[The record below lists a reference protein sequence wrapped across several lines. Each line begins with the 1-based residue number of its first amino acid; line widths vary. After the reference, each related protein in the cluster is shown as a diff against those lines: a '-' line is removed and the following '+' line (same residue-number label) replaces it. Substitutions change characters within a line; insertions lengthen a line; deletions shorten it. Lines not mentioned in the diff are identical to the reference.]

1 VSTISGRVLIV
12 EDERE
17 YAEMVKLRLE
27 LTGLECAVAETTQEG
42 VEEMRSGRYD
52 LIVLDLM
59 LPGGGG
65 FVLLKEMRKD
75 PSKNGIPVM
84 ILTGKS
90 LTPDVKSMIG
100 AYGISAVFSK
110 PYNPEEFL
118 RTAESLI
125 RTGYQPGEGK

>member
-1 VSTISGRVLIV
+1 MSKRSAIVLIV

-17 YAEMVKLRLE
+17 YAEMVRLRLE
-27 LTGLECAVAETTQEG
+27 LSGFTCVLAGDTQEG
-42 VEEMRSGRYD
+42 VEMIRSGRFD

-65 FVLLKEMRKD
+65 FVFLKETRKD
-75 PSKNGIPVM
+75 ERNGRIPVM
-84 ILTGKS
+84 ILTGKA

-100 AYGISAVFSK
+100 TYGVSAVFTK
-110 PYNPEEFL
+110 PYNPEEFT

-125 RTGYQPGEGK
+125 QTD